1 MNWFK
6 TPSTFIRNE
15 LINIVSKTT
24 LSQCI
29 TTHLKQWT
37 LYRVNEM
44 AGLDEQK
51 IILKN
56 NPTLNYAELILQPKT
71 LEYGLY
77 RIVITI
83 VTKLNESSF
92 SISNDTFIQI
102 TPSGLVLSTLKQSQP
117 MFGSAIEISR
127 GLNQTIEFDP
137 FLFTYDIDMLAVIT
151 SLTFKYTCQKVV
163 SNIPQG
169 FPKIPAT
176 KDIVHLNEIKMNSS
190 LMIIEKCFSSIGKLK
205 SSFFFQLP
213 KPFLSNHLFKDDF
226 QFDPTYN
233 LFKIKG
239 GSWLPYTQYEILVTT
254 NYLNQEYSQK
264 VKINIVSNDQ
274 LPLVQIE

>member
-1 MNWFK
+1 M
-6 TPSTFIRNE
+6 T
-15 LINIVSKTT
+15 
-24 LSQCI
+24 
-29 TTHLKQWT
+29 
-37 LYRVNEM
+37 
-44 AGLDEQK
+44 GLDEQE

-190 LMIIEKCFSSIGKLK
+190 LMIIEKCFSSIGKLN
-205 SSFFFQLP
+205 SSFFF
-213 KPFLSNHLFKDDF
+213 SI
-226 QFDPTYN
+226 T
-233 LFKIKG
+233 
-239 GSWLPYTQYEILVTT
+239 
-254 NYLNQEYSQK
+254 
-264 VKINIVSNDQ
+264 
-274 LPLVQIE
+274 